1 MLISSNCK
9 MILCWPI
16 SNPYCYKLFLLIYF
30 KSKRLSLAALPPVVE
45 FVLLLLLLLL
55 DVPLVLLLL
64 ELVLLELLLELL
76 VPPPLHFRMK
86 LTEASSAFLQTP
98 YAAKHAFFRLFI
110 SDCAVFAEQLSFLSF
125 ADSTAAAALFQHSHT
140 SVPFALFFMVMV
152 KHFAFVFCTPS

>member
-55 DVPLVLLLL
+55 DV
-64 ELVLLELLLELL
+64 LLELLLELL
-76 VPPPLHFRMK
+76 VSPPLHFRMK

-140 SVPFALFFMVMV
+140 AVPFALFFMVMV